1 MNFICLLIMFSIY
14 FLDNKCCA
22 ADLEN
27 PDDSL
32 CRVDSKKVSEKVTNS
47 EKETDHDN
55 LEAVS
60 QTQSL
65 RPIHPK
71 RPSAEE
77 ISYVQGLY
85 NISIITYHEFERFK
99 ALADLPDTKEM
110 TVNQSEQAAEV
121 QLPSHELTTLS
132 QPTSYFSCPKI
143 RPINRLS
150 SWRKIPFSLLPDAG
164 YFGLLTATLVT
175 QNNIMSYTLAGAT
188 IPYLI
193 YFCCTSSRRAKWVIN
208 NICCRD
214 SAPVSVLPQTR

>member
-1 MNFICLLIMFSIY
+1 MKFICLLIMFSIY
-14 FLDNKCCA
+14 FLNNNCCA
-22 ADLEN
+22 ADSEN

-32 CRVDSKKVSEKVTNS
+32 CSVDSKKVSKEVTNS
-47 EKETDHDN
+47 EKETGPDN

-60 QTQSL
+60 QTRSL
-65 RPIHPK
+65 RPAHPK

-85 NISIITYHEFERFK
+85 NINIVTYHEFERFK
-99 ALADLPDTKEM
+99 ALADLPSAEQRTG
-110 TVNQSEQAAEV
+110 NQSGQVAEV
-121 QLPSHELTTLS
+121 HLPVHEPTTLS
-132 QPTSYFSCPKI
+132 HPTRSFFCHKI
-143 RPINRLS
+143 RPCNRLS

-188 IPYLI
+188 VPYLI
-193 YFCCTSSRRAKWVIN
+193 YFCCTTSKRAKWIID

-214 SAPVSVLPQTR
+214 SAPVSALPQTR